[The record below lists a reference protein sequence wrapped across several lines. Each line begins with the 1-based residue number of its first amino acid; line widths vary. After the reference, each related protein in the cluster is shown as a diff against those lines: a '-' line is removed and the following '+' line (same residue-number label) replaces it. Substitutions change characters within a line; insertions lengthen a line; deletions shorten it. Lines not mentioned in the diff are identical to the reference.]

1 MHPITT
7 VWHYAQRLPKL
18 LEKIFKECIKPEK
31 GSYVNWKVLLLW
43 VWFYLKFLCF
53 IYKSY
58 DSVEWVTQSEFFSD
72 LGKNNL
78 GGKSLFWNYC
88 LLFHMFQWTQEIY
101 DVLLITFCSYLSFCP
116 LKDERI
122 LSLFPSRSDWPFN
135 HSRYWD
141 WV

>member
-1 MHPITT
+1 MKVGGGYLRWHIAHPSTT
-7 VWHYAQRLPKL
+7 ICPEATSAARRDFQRSHKTW
-18 LEKIFKECIKPEK
+18 C
-31 GSYVNWKVLLLW
+31 YVNWKVLLVW
-43 VWFYLKFLCF
+43 VLFYLTFLCF

-58 DSVEWVTQSEFFSD
+58 DSVEWVPQSEFFSD

-101 DVLLITFCSYLSFCP
+101 DVLLITFCSYLPFCP

-122 LSLFPSRSDWPFN
+122 LSLFPLSFRLAI
-135 HSRYWD
+135 
-141 WV
+141 